1 MKFLSTQIL
10 SKTNAFLIDGV
21 GALASGIS
29 LYFIIGSFVS
39 VFGMPTSVIQNL
51 AILPFLYCVYS
62 LSCHNLKPQSGIYL
76 KIIAILNLIYCMIS
90 ISLMIRYANEIKPLG
105 YVYFI
110 VEKLIVIPLAIWEWK
125 VSGDRV
131 NLS

>member
-62 LSCHNLKPQSGIYL
+62 LSCHYFKPQSGIYL
-76 KIIAILNLIYCMIS
+76 KIIAILNLIYGMIS

-125 VSGDRV
+125 VSER
-131 NLS
+131 